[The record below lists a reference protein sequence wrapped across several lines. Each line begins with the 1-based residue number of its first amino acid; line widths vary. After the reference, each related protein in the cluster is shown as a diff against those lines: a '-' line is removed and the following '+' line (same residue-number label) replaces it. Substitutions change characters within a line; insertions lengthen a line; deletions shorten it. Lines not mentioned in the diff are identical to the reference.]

1 MRKLI
6 APPQRARPQP
16 PRSVPRGCSCRSQR
30 RVGCA
35 ARRARVPRR
44 RVSARSRARG
54 RRAAER
60 RDRED
65 ERAPDLPDGKDE
77 RANSLGLLLVAP
89 YRAAPSLD
97 RESAR
102 TAHAAAAAAS
112 PAHYEAHHNRG
123 VAAGRLAAAARG
135 ALRDAASGRGT
146 PCAARVADDA
156 WRFEAEAGMAYEAVL
171 ALALAHA
178 RVRVGRA

>member
-1 MRKLI
+1 M
-6 APPQRARPQP
+6 
-16 PRSVPRGCSCRSQR
+16 
-30 RVGCA
+30 
-35 ARRARVPRR
+35 PRR
-44 RVSARSRARG
+44 RISARNRARG

-65 ERAPDLPDGKDE
+65 ERVPDLPDGEDE
-77 RANSLGLLLVAP
+77 RVNSLGLSRVAP

-123 VAAGRLAAAARG
+123 VAASRLAAAARG
-135 ALRDAASGRGT
+135 ALHDAASGHET
-146 PCAARVADDA
+146 LCAAGVADDA
-156 WRFEAEAGMAYEAVL
+156 LWFEAEAGTAYEAVL

-178 RVRVGRA
+178 RVRVGRAKPRRDPEARGRRGRRARSHGTIPRASTRRHDLRAL